1 MLGLEEV
8 AGDEKRGGKGVGC
21 GYTSMTFSVVFGTQ
35 HTRSTMPKL
44 KSVELVDVYYII
56 NLNDASINSINC
68 NVQCK

>member
-1 MLGLEEV
+1 MLGLEV

-44 KSVELVDVYYII
+44 KSVELGRCILYYKSTIEMMR
-56 NLNDASINSINC
+56 A
-68 NVQCK
+68 